1 MDEIQDILHGTV
13 VDEVGDLPGIE
24 DWSLV
29 EPITRLCEDEG
40 RVVLHPHH
48 GDDADHPGGRLED
61 FHGMQILSLVY
72 GPDRI
77 LGIAIK
83 RLLDIVI
90 AAAALILLSP
100 LFLAIAAAI
109 WFQDGRPILF
119 RQERVGLHGRR
130 SGRQIQDDGPRCRA
144 LLSDLEAA
152 NEIQDTLS
160 R

>member
-1 MDEIQDILHGTV
+1 M
-13 VDEVGDLPGIE
+13 E

-40 RVVLHPHH
+40 RVVRIPVTETTLII
-48 GDDADHPGGRLED
+48 PGGRLED

-90 AAAALILLSP
+90 AAAAPRSCSARCSLIL
-100 LFLAIAAAI
+100 AAVI
-109 WFQDGRPILF
+109 WLQDGRPILF
-119 RQERVGLHGRR
+119 RQERVGLHGRPFR
-130 SGRQIQDDGPRCRA
+130 VAKFRTMVPDA
-144 LLSDLEAA
+144 EAA
-152 NEIQDTLS
+152 
-160 R
+160 